1 MLGAVTPRKALMPL
15 TRAAAHG
22 EHYRGVVLPHFID
35 AYGAMSSCY
44 QAAVG
49 GVPGQQILCFYT
61 IGCGQFRA
69 YTMLY
74 RWCEAEG

>member
-1 MLGAVTPRKALMPL
+1 MAIGGQHAGKMMPL
-15 TRAAAHG
+15 ARAAAHG

-49 GVPGQQILCFYT
+49 CIPGQQILCFYA
-61 IGCGQFRA
+61 IGRGLIKRLQQ
-69 YTMLY
+69 
-74 RWCEAEG
+74 